1 MQFTSDGM
9 NIDTFSEIFAGLV
22 SSYKE
27 IYGEDIDLAQNTP
40 DGQRVGVESKA
51 RADMQ
56 AFILAVYNSFDPD
69 LAEGIQQDKIAKVC
83 GITRRPATKS
93 TWDIDVTATQAAT
106 LPDYTIKDDLGQ
118 EWRADLDVLAG
129 TTTVTFLAVEWGAVT
144 GLSGATFEQVTILTE
159 VTTLTT
165 AVNATV
171 GLEEETA
178 EEFRIRRNKSV
189 QNPSLSTVG
198 GLFSRLANTAGVT
211 DAIVYENDQDTTD
224 TERNMVPHSIWAIVE
239 GGTVD
244 DIAETITLNK
254 TGGTALK
261 GSTSGTYIETVTRPD
276 GTEYIITHTKVFDR
290 PTYTDLFITLTA
302 TRTNPSVAVDQALI
316 KENLASRSFT
326 IGDGVNATALYGD
339 AYKSGS
345 GYVLTDMLISD
356 DDITYTDES
365 LSPGYAGK
373 FSISAANITITE
385 VIP

>member
-9 NIDTFSEIFAGLV
+9 DIDTFADIFASLV
-22 SSYKE
+22 ASYKA
-27 IYGEDIDLAQNTP
+27 IYGEDIDLSQNTP
-40 DGQRVGVESKA
+40 DGQRVGIEAKA

-69 LAEGIQQDKIAKVC
+69 LSEGVQQDKIAKVC

-93 TWDIDVTATQAAT
+93 TWDITVTTTAAVA
-106 LPDYTIKDDLGQ
+106 LDGYTIADDLGQ
-118 EWRADLDVLAG
+118 EWAADIDISAG
-129 TTTVTFLAVEWGAVT
+129 SNTVTFAAVEWGAVT
-144 GLSGATFEQVTILTE
+144 GLAGATFEQVTVVPAI
-159 VTTLTT
+159 TTLST

-171 GLEEETA
+171 GLEEETG

-198 GLFSRLANTAGVT
+198 GLFSRLANTPGVT
-211 DAIVYENDQDTTD
+211 DVIVYENDQDTTD
-224 TERNMVPHSIWAIVE
+224 TEKDIGPHTIWAVVE

-254 TGGTALK
+254 TGGTPLK
-261 GSTSGTYIETVTRPD
+261 GSTSGVYIEPVTRPD

-302 TRTNPSVAVDQALI
+302 TRTNPAVAVDQALI
-316 KENLASRSFT
+316 KSNLEARSFT

-339 AYKSGS
+339 AYKTGT
-345 GYVLTDMLISD
+345 GYTLTDMLISAD
-356 DDITYTDES
+356 GITFTDES
-365 LSPGYAGK
+365 LTPGYAGK
-373 FSISAANITITE
+373 FSISASNITITE